1 MKTTRPRRSHR
12 HLRRNR
18 MMNRK
23 TERDYLQEADQLE
36 ASGQLDDSL
45 AVYSRG
51 IASFPDSAWLFARY
65 GRCCLILKRYREA
78 VAHFSRAIE
87 LQPDASTT
95 LFFRAEAYE
104 GIGALDSAL
113 DDYVRS
119 AGLKPKADVYVNIGL
134 IHKFR
139 SENNLASE
147 AFRKALDLD
156 PESAIARNLLKQID
170 SGAHETVN

>member
-1 MKTTRPRRSHR
+1 M
-12 HLRRNR
+12 
-18 MMNRK
+18 
-23 TERDYLQEADQLE
+23 
-36 ASGQLDDSL
+36 
-45 AVYSRG
+45 
-51 IASFPDSAWLFARY
+51 
-65 GRCCLILKRYREA
+65 ILKRYREA